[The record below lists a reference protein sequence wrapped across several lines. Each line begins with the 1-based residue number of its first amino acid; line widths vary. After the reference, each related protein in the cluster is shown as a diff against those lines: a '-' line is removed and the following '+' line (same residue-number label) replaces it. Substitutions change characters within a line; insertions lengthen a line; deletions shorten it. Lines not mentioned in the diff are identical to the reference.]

1 VYFFKLFFNE
11 EEGIT
16 QADIIPYDI
25 KMKKLEYFYKNI
37 RCDYIDV
44 VDVGEDGEISIICD
58 DEGLLKSGN
67 IVMDIHHESIH
78 EPLSLAGTLLVGKNI
93 QESDGIE
100 IEGFRS
106 QIELMNEIKK
116 FKFEVRGI
124 TK

>member
-1 VYFFKLFFNE
+1 MYFFKLFFNE